1 MSYINTIRKHL
12 ALPKTSWQIC
22 ILAIIGG
29 FASALLVVLF
39 TLTIEELQQLYLIK
53 RDNYITLDDVSR
65 FDLPIIGSLVILL
78 FAWFTGYKYLRTG
91 IPFVLHRLKVS
102 HGVIPL
108 KNTLNQFFG
117 SAVALA
123 SGFSVGREGPAV
135 HLGAAASSYIGSLL
149 KLPHNSIRTL
159 CACGIAAGIAATFN
173 TPIAAVLFVM
183 EVIMREYKIHIFIP
197 VMLASLVG
205 SLVTR
210 NVFDVSHNFE
220 YFHKIELIPQ
230 HYISLIIL
238 GVFLGTLAAAFNKTL
253 VSVIKHSGKLH
264 IVPRLMLAAMITGS
278 LGYLVPGAMGV
289 GSGAIDVSLTNN
301 WHIGLLLSLL
311 LAKFLMTTFALG
323 LGIPGGIVG
332 PIIGIGAI
340 AGALGGALVM
350 QIIPGEHLGNDF
362 ILMGMAGF
370 MAASLNAPIAA
381 LLSVVELSGQ
391 LELMLPAM
399 IVITVASVISG
410 QLFHNRSIFTMQLDM
425 QGLAYRTPPIE
436 KALQKIGVLG
446 LMIKKFELVKQAS
459 DRALAGIIVT
469 NDISTP
475 VINRTVKRV
484 MKNKKVIE
492 QVSYYWV
499 EFNEKISLVRK
510 PQVDEQQVHNH
521 SAKNTLLAE
530 TSVKYQASD
539 KLITHKLI
547 PLSHQATLAEA
558 YLALVNDRCGGVY
571 IYQDNIDDIIGMVT
585 FEQIRQYLVNGKLIT
600 GILPTQALTRE
611 CVTEGKSN
619 K

>member
-1 MSYINTIRKHL
+1 MSYISTIRKHL

-22 ILAIIGG
+22 ILAIVGG

-39 TLTIEELQQLYLIK
+39 TLTIEEIQQLYLIE
-53 RDNYITLDDVSR
+53 RDNYNTLDGVSR
-65 FDLPIIGSLVILL
+65 FDLPIIGSIVILL
-78 FAWFTGYKYLRTG
+78 FAWLTGYKYLRTG
-91 IPFVLHRLKVS
+91 IPFVLHRLKIA
-102 HGVIPL
+102 HGIIPL

-210 NVFDVSHNFE
+210 NIFDVSHNFE

-230 HYISLIIL
+230 HYIPLIMLGIL
-238 GVFLGTLAAAFNKTL
+238 LGTLAAAFNKTL
-253 VSVIKHSGKLH
+253 VTVISHSTKLH

-278 LGYLVPGAMGV
+278 LGYLIPGAMGV
-289 GSGAIDVSLTNN
+289 GSGAIDVSLSNN
-301 WHIGLLLSLL
+301 WHIGFLLSLL
-311 LAKFLMTTFALG
+311 VAKFLMTTFALG
-323 LGIPGGIVG
+323 LGIPGGIIG

-350 QIIPGEHLGNDF
+350 QLLPGEHLGNDF

-370 MAASLNAPIAA
+370 MAASLNAPLAA
-381 LLSVVELSGQ
+381 LLAVVELSGQ
-391 LELMLPAM
+391 LELILPAM
-399 IVITVASVISG
+399 IVITVASIISG
-410 QLFHNRSIFTMQLDM
+410 QLFKNRSVFTMQLDV
-425 QGLAYRTPPIE
+425 QGLPYRTPPIE
-436 KALQKIGVLG
+436 KTLQKIGVLA
-446 LMIKKFELVKQAS
+446 LMIKKIELLERAS
-459 DRALAGIIVT
+459 ESTIAGIIVT
-469 NDISTP
+469 SDIKTP
-475 VINRTVKRV
+475 VVNKTIKRV
-484 MKNKKVIE
+484 MKNKQLIE
-492 QVSYYWV
+492 QVDYYWA
-499 EFNEKISLVRK
+499 EFNENIPLVH
-510 PQVDEQQVHNH
+510 EQQK
-521 SAKNTLLAE
+521 KNVSSE
-530 TSVKYQASD
+530 EIVIEYQISE
-539 KLITHKLI
+539 KMNLHKLH

-558 YLALVNDRCGGVY
+558 YLTLVNDRCGGVY
-571 IYQDNIDDIIGMVT
+571 IYQDNMDDIIGMVT
-585 FEQIRQYLVNGKLIT
+585 FEQIRQYLVNGKLIK
-600 GILPTQALTRE
+600 GVLPTEVPARP
-611 CVTEGKSN
+611 CVIEGKSN
-619 K
+619 NE

>member
-1 MSYINTIRKHL
+1 MSYISTVRKHL

-22 ILAIIGG
+22 LLAIVGG

-39 TLTIEELQQLYLIK
+39 TLTIEQIQQLYLIE
-53 RDNYITLDDVSR
+53 RDNYSTLDGVSR
-65 FDLPIIGSLVILL
+65 FDLPIIGSLIILL
-78 FAWFTGYKYLRTG
+78 FAWLTGYKYLRTG
-91 IPFVLHRLKVS
+91 IPFILHRLKVA
-102 HGVIPL
+102 HGIIPF

-149 KLPHNSIRTL
+149 KLPYNSIRIL
-159 CACGIAAGIAATFN
+159 CACGIAAGISATFN
-173 TPIAAVLFVM
+173 TPIAAVIFVM
-183 EVIMREYKIHIFIP
+183 EVIMREYKVHIFIP

-210 NVFDVSHNFE
+210 HVFDISHNFE

-230 HYISLIIL
+230 HYIPLVIL
-238 GVFLGTLAAAFNKTL
+238 GILLGTLAAAFNKTL
-253 VSVIKHSGKLH
+253 VTVIKRSSTLH
-264 IVPRLMLAAMITGS
+264 IVPRLLIAAMITGS

-289 GSGAIDVSLTNN
+289 GSGAIDISLTNN

-323 LGIPGGIVG
+323 LGIPGGIIG

-340 AGALGGALVM
+340 AGALGGALIM
-350 QIIPGEHLGNDF
+350 QVLPGEHLGNDF

-370 MAASLNAPIAA
+370 MAASLNAPLAA
-381 LLSVVELSGQ
+381 LLAVVELSGQ
-391 LELMLPAM
+391 LELILPAM
-399 IVITVASVISG
+399 IVITIASIISG
-410 QLFHNRSIFTMQLDM
+410 QLFNNRSIFTMQLDV

-436 KALQKIGVLG
+436 KTLQKIGVLG
-446 LMIKKFELVKQAS
+446 VMIKKYELVAQAS
-459 DRALAGIIVT
+459 LRTLAGIMMT
-469 NDISTP
+469 SDIKTP
-475 VINRTVKRV
+475 VINKTIKKVI
-484 MKNKKVIE
+484 KNKKE
-492 QVSYYWV
+492 RTEVSYYWC
-499 EFNEKISLVRK
+499 EFNENVPLAQQQLIAGCPPEEVTSEYQLAGKI
-510 PQVDEQQVHNH
+510 QQ
-521 SAKNTLLAE
+521 
-530 TSVKYQASD
+530 
-539 KLITHKLI
+539 HKLI

-558 YLALVNDRCGGVY
+558 YLALVNERRGGVY
-571 IYQDNIDDIIGMVT
+571 IYQENVDDIIGMVT

-600 GILPTQALTRE
+600 GVLPTTELARE
-611 CVTEGKSN
+611 CVIEGKA